1 MGSRRRV
8 GRTRLDRLLIRAR
21 SRLTRLRP
29 RQASQAV
36 DAGARLIDIRP
47 AYQRRADGEIPGA
60 IVIERNQLEW
70 RLDPASR
77 NRIPEAFDT
86 NVAWIVICDQ
96 GYASSLAAATLRQI
110 GLRRATDVIGGFQAW
125 REAKLPVRTRAPLT
139 KPRLA
144 AGDNRSTI

>member
-8 GRTRLDRLLIRAR
+8 GRTRLDRLLIRSR

-29 RQASQAV
+29 RQASNAI
-36 DAGARLIDIRP
+36 DAGARLVDIRP
-47 AYQRRADGEIPGA
+47 EYQRRADGDIPGA
-60 IVIERNQLEW
+60 IIIERNQLEW

-77 NRIPEAFDT
+77 DRIPEASDT

-125 REAKLPVRTRAPLT
+125 RKAKLPVRTRAPLT

>member
-1 MGSRRRV
+1 M
-8 GRTRLDRLLIRAR
+8 LIEAR
-21 SRLTRLRP
+21 SRLSRLRP
-29 RQASQAV
+29 RQAAKAV

-47 AYQRRADGEIPGA
+47 EYQRRADGEIPGA

-70 RLDPASR
+70 RLHPGSHD
-77 NRIPEAFDT
+77 RIPEASDT

-125 REAKLPVRTRAPLT
+125 RKAMLPVRTRAPLT

-144 AGDNRSTI
+144 AGDDRSTI